1 MKSDVEK
8 LSPTRVKMTVEVPY
22 EELKPSI
29 DAAYTSVGAQ
39 LRVPGFRP
47 GKVPNRIIDQRVG
60 RPVVV
65 SEAINDALPQL
76 IASALDSEQIVAI
89 GQPSVDVTEA
99 PIAEGDALI
108 FSVDTE
114 VRPEVELPDLSDITV
129 TVDPVVV
136 GADEVEER
144 LTDLRQRFGTLVG
157 VDRPVQ
163 DGDFV
168 SIDLSATLG
177 DEEIDSVTGVS
188 YEVGSGNM
196 LEGMDEALVGMTA
209 GETKEFTAPLA
220 GGDHVGEEADC
231 TVTVQSVKIRELP
244 EADDEFAQLASEF
257 DTVEELRTQ
266 ISAQLEAEGILTQTA
281 QARDRLVE
289 HLFEKIDVPLP
300 EGIIEA
306 QVHAH
311 LEGEDRLDDDEHR
324 AEVDE
329 GARRELKLQFIL
341 DTLAE
346 ERQVAA
352 EPQDVLDYLVMF
364 ARRFNVD
371 PNELGLELEQTGRIS
386 AMVSEVTRRKALA
399 TVLETLHIV
408 DTNGKVIDLTLSDRP
423 EEDHEMDV
431 IDLSAP
437 SPYV

>member
-1 MKSDVEK
+1 VKSDVEK